1 MRAIDRL
8 LKVAG
13 TDRKIFKEVE
23 IKGEDFSFWMKPL
36 TIAEQQSAQKTAKSD
51 DANDFAIQLL
61 IKKAMDENG
70 SPMFQADAGPMLRN
84 AIEKA
89 EVEKLLLAL
98 IREDEEEAPE
108 MDMKSP
114 EEAVKG
120 RKSTVS

>member
-13 TDRKIFKEVE
+13 TDRMIYKEVE

-36 TIAEQQSAQKTAKSD
+36 TIAEQQSAQKAAKSD

-61 IKKAMDENG
+61 VKKALDENG
-70 SPMFQADAGPMLRN
+70 QPMFQVDAGLTLRN

-89 EVEKLLLAL
+89 EVDKLLLAL
-98 IREDEEEAPE
+98 VREEEAEEEPAL
-108 MDMKSP
+108 DMKS
-114 EEAVKG
+114 VKG
-120 RKSTVS
+120 SVKERK